1 MSGRRKARSRRKVA
15 AEKEFESLLRRAAAY
30 HRARKKR
37 RVSKVARK
45 KDRAS

>member
-30 HRARKKR
+30 YRTRKTR

-45 KDRAS
+45 KHRAA